1 MASIAVSAVLIHSN
15 RDEVG
20 KELAKKVAILCA
32 SQLEAG
38 QFSLPLAEPAPW
50 ICPHLKTEPD

>member
-1 MASIAVSAVLIHSN
+1 MNTVLIHRN

-20 KELAKKVAILCA
+20 KELGKRVAILCA

-38 QFSLPLAEPAPW
+38 QFSPPLAESAPW
-50 ICPHLKTEPD
+50 ICPYLKTEPD